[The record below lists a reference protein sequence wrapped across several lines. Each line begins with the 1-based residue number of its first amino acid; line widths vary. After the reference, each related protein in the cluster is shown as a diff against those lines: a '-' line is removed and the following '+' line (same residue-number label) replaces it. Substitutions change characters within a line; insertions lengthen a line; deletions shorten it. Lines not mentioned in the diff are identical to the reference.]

1 MSSLSTAIDFFA
13 AMEAYRST
21 VDHPEQPCEATS
33 ELVEAKRP
41 TWILRNSYR
50 TLAAV
55 DAITGRV
62 RGQDDQ
68 TDEPEVQSPVV
79 SHDDAAEVRRLCV
92 QGAKRSMS
100 RR

>member
-1 MSSLSTAIDFFA
+1 MSFPTTTIDFA
-13 AMEAYRST
+13 SAMEAYRST
-21 VDHPEQPCEATS
+21 VDHPEQPCGAAS
-33 ELVEAKRP
+33 ELIETERP

-62 RGQDDQ
+62 HGHDHQ
-68 TDEPEVQSPVV
+68 TDELETPSQP
-79 SHDDAAEVRRLCV
+79 DAAEVRRLCV
-92 QGAKRSMS
+92 QGFRLSAS